1 MADRHS
7 EGDDRRYDVLLVEE
21 NPDAIAPFI
30 DSFEAT
36 DATEDVHVVSDGD
49 EALAFIHRRG
59 KYEDASRPDLVLLDL
74 HLPGTSGERVLK
86 ELNEQ
91 SELRSIPVL
100 VFTSSDAAEDV
111 ARSYRLNANAY
122 LEKPTEPEKFVTLA
136 QSIEDFWL
144 RQAHLPPK

>member
-1 MADRHS
+1 MAERYS
-7 EGDDRRYDVLLVEE
+7 EGDDRRYDILLVEE
-21 NPDAIAPFI
+21 KPADIAPFI

-59 KYEDASRPDLVLLDL
+59 DHEDVSRPDLVLLDL

-91 SELRSIPVL
+91 PELRSIPVL

-136 QSIEDFWL
+136 QAIEDFWL
-144 RQAHLPPK
+144 KQAHLPPK